1 MPPSSLYWETKDMT
15 SLQGKIVIVTGANTG
30 LGFATSLELVRGG
43 AHVILACRNETR
55 GLEAEQRIRADVA
68 KPKDDAAST
77 DGDHRPAPGVAQFM
91 LLDVGS
97 LASIRAFAE
106 TFKAAFD
113 RLDILINNAGM
124 KAVNHSTTVDG
135 FEAQFGIN
143 HLGHF
148 ALTSL
153 LFDALRKSPAARVV
167 SIGSISHHNCD
178 VDFDNL
184 NAAPPKYDAMTAY
197 RISKLANILFAYEL
211 QRRLEAAG
219 ITNVVS
225 IACHP
230 GVTESNLL
238 PNLLETYNSTI
249 IRSVIKFVHSLPWA
263 QSNAMGALCILC
275 AATDPQVVPGEYIGP
290 HGFWE
295 FYGYPRVV
303 PSSKQSNSLENAA
316 RLWDDSEKL
325 TNVPFPVISNNQKNA
340 L

>member
-1 MPPSSLYWETKDMT
+1 MPSQ
-15 SLQGKIVIVTGANTG
+15 QGKIVIVTGANTG
-30 LGFATSLELVRGG
+30 LGFATALELVRGG
-43 AHVILACRNETR
+43 AHVILACRNEAR
-55 GLEAEQRIRADVA
+55 GLDAEQRIRAEVA
-68 KPKDDAAST
+68 KPTDDATLA
-77 DGDHRPAPGVAQFM
+77 DEEVPPATGAVQFM

-106 TFKAAFD
+106 KFQASFD

-124 KAVNHSTTVDG
+124 KAVKHSTTVDG

-153 LFDALRKSPAARVV
+153 LFNALRKSPAARVV

-184 NAAPPKYDAMTAY
+184 NAVPPKYDAMTAY

-211 QRRLEAAG
+211 ERRLKDAG
-219 ITNVVS
+219 VTNVIS

-249 IRSVIKFVHSLPWA
+249 IRSIIKFVHSLPWA
-263 QSNAMGALCILC
+263 QSNAMGALCVLC
-275 AATDPQVVPGEYIGP
+275 AATDPQIVPGEYIGP

-295 FYGYPRVV
+295 FYGSPRVV
-303 PSSKQSNSLENAA
+303 PSSKQSYSPENAA
-316 RLWDDSEKL
+316 RLWNESEKL
-325 TNVPFPVISNNQKNA
+325 TKVPFPVASEGQQA
-340 L
+340 LCK